1 MIRVLH
7 ISAAGITTGAGKATI
22 LTHECLLK
30 RNDIES
36 KILFFKEE
44 NYSNEFVYYYS
55 KKSIFNKIK
64 RYLFTFLDKI
74 YLFRYRYKTNDIFS
88 PGLFGVSITNLDL
101 VKWADVIHI
110 HWANHGFINIV
121 ELKKINKKII
131 WTIRDMWAFTGGCHV
146 NYQCEK
152 FKSECGK
159 CPILRSKNHTDLS
172 NKVLKNKITHL
183 RNSKINWIGIS
194 SWIKNNANNSSVL
207 NGKNIDVIYSGIQ
220 TSIFEI
226 RDRKFS
232 RQKLGIKYEN
242 EIILIGAS
250 NLDEKHKGLD
260 FIINTLNNIKKDI
273 IVMTFGQINNFDEK
287 INKKVIQ
294 LGYIKNQD
302 LLIDVYNSS
311 NIFLSPSLVEAFGKT
326 VCEAQSCGIPAICFS
341 ETGPQDIIEH
351 KKTGYL
357 SKYLDYNDLL
367 LGVKYCLENNFS
379 KQYIR
384 NRTIKK
390 FDINVSCDKYY
401 NVYKNSIL
409 NK

>member
-7 ISAAGITTGAGKATI
+7 ISAAGTTTGAGKATI
-22 LTHECLLK
+22 LTHNYLLK
-30 RNDIES
+30 RKDIES
-36 KILFFKEE
+36 KVLFFKQE
-44 NYSNEFVYYYS
+44 NFFNEFVYYYS
-55 KKSIFNKIK
+55 QKSIFTKIK

-74 YLFRYRYKTNDIFS
+74 YLLKYKDKTNDIFS
-88 PGLFGVSITNLDL
+88 PGLFGVSIANLDL

-110 HWANHGFINIV
+110 HWANHGFINIA
-121 ELKKINKKII
+121 ELKGINKSII
-131 WTIRDMWAFTGGCHV
+131 WTLRDMWAFTGGCHV

-152 FKSECGK
+152 FISECGN
-159 CPILRSKNHTDLS
+159 CPILRSKNERDLS
-172 NKVLKNKITHL
+172 NKIIKNKIIYL
-183 RNSKINWIGIS
+183 RNSRINWVGIS
-194 SWIKNNANNSSVL
+194 SWIKNNAKNSSVL

-220 TSIFEI
+220 TNIFEI
-226 RDRKFS
+226 RERKFS

-260 FIINTLNNIKKDI
+260 FIINTINNIKKDI
-273 IVMTFGQINNFDEK
+273 IVMIFGQINQLDKK

-302 LLIDVYNSS
+302 LLVDVYNSS
-311 NIFLSPSLVEAFGKT
+311 DIFLSPSLVEAFGKT

-341 ETGPQDIIEH
+341 DTGPEDIIEH

-384 NRTIKK
+384 NRAIKK
-390 FDINVSCDKYY
+390 FDINTSCDKYY
-401 NVYKNSIL
+401 KIYKNSIL
-409 NK
+409 KK